1 MLINVM
7 RFQRRKYAGIVLIL
21 FGMMNV
27 LVVLCSS
34 AMTKNNMKEL
44 KVKKI
49 NAVGLQVDAL
59 PALLNKENVAFVPIT
74 NVNWAEK
81 YSYRPEV
88 SFRLAY
94 ADNAFL
100 LHFKV
105 KEGSVRARYGNDN
118 GSVWTDSCVEFFVI
132 PCGDGIYYNIECNCI
147 GTVLVGAGNEKSGH
161 EHAAQDVM
169 NGVQRWSSLG
179 RLPFEERIGETDWEV
194 ALIIPYTVFFKH
206 KISSLDGKTLKGNFY
221 KCGDELQT
229 PHFLSWNPIE
239 TESPNFHVPEYFGTL
254 VLE

>member
-1 MLINVM
+1 MSINVI
-7 RFQRRKYAGIVLIL
+7 RFQSRKYAAIVLVL

-27 LVVLCSS
+27 FVVLCSS

-59 PALLNKENVAFVPIT
+59 PALLDKENVAFVPIT
-74 NVNWAEK
+74 NVNWAGE
-81 YSYRPEV
+81 YPYRPEV

-132 PCGDGIYYNIECNCI
+132 PGGDGI
-147 GTVLVGAGNEKSGH
+147 
-161 EHAAQDVM
+161 
-169 NGVQRWSSLG
+169 
-179 RLPFEERIGETDWEV
+179 
-194 ALIIPYTVFFKH
+194 
-206 KISSLDGKTLKGNFY
+206 
-221 KCGDELQT
+221 
-229 PHFLSWNPIE
+229 
-239 TESPNFHVPEYFGTL
+239 
-254 VLE
+254 